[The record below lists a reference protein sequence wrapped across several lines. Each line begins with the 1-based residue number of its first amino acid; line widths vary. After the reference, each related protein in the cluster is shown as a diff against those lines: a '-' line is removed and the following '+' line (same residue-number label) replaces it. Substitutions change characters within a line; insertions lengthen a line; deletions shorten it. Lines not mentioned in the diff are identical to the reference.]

1 MTTDQPPPPLR
12 PVRLRDGVPPERV
25 RRPRAGELSRDD
37 REAYAKAHGRDWPKP
52 ATARCLTITLAQAEA
67 AAWARITPAEILFTD
82 PRPIYCRGC
91 GERGTWS
98 DDADLC
104 RECER
109 GEADHLALGADADR
123 EREAEYL
130 AAIAA
135 DDSPF

>member
-1 MTTDQPPPPLR
+1 MHRRHAEDHKESARALGFGPYVSEMAYR
-12 PVRLRDGVPPERV
+12 PNAFDA
-25 RRPRAGELSRDD
+25 RAGELSRDD

-109 GEADHLALGADADR
+109 ERRAAQHADVEAFIDA
-123 EREAEYL
+123 
-130 AAIAA
+130 
-135 DDSPF
+135 SPF